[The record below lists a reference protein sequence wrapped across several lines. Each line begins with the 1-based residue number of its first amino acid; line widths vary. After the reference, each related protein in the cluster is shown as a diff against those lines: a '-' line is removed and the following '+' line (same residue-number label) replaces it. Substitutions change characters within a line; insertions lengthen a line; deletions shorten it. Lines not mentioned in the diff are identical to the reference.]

1 MSREACQRPDF
12 ALLVGP
18 VFSVM
23 ELDSVGEKTDSYQ
36 AILNP
41 LSSYENRICV
51 SEISRIKA

>member
-1 MSREACQRPDF
+1 
-12 ALLVGP
+12 
-18 VFSVM
+18 M